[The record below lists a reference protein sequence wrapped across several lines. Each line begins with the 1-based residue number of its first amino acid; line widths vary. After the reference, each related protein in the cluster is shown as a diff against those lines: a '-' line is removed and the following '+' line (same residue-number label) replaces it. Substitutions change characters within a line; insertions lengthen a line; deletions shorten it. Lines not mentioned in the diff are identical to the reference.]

1 MRRAFKFRLYPSSN
15 QARELG
21 IMVETHRRLYNA
33 ALEQRKLAYEMRGI
47 SLNYYAQANQLKDLR
62 ADDPYQAHTN
72 FSSEQAT
79 LRRLDT
85 SYQNFF
91 RRCKQGSRAP
101 GFPRFK
107 GRDHFDSVTFPTYGD
122 GIRLKD
128 NRLRVQYVGTIRTKV
143 HRAVEGTVK
152 TASLKRE
159 ADKWFVVLSCDLG
172 DVIVPPSTLP
182 AGGIDVGLEAFL
194 TTSDG
199 QRIENPR
206 YLKAEIPQLRR
217 LQRATSRKKRGGR
230 NRRKAS
236 RRVRVLHARIRN
248 LRHEHHHQTALFLI
262 RLYGLIGVESL
273 NVSNMLKNHSLARAI
288 SDAGWSGFVN
298 VLRCKAERA
307 GAEIVTVNPAGT
319 SQECS
324 GCGVD
329 VPKKLAERWHT
340 CPHCGLSLHRDENA
354 ARNILARALLART
367 GPTDLKSNPALVRE
381 AVCFS

>member
-1 MRRAFKFRLYPSSN
+1 MRRAFKFRLYPNAN

-33 ALEQRKLAYEMRGI
+33 ALEQRKLAYETRGI
-47 SLNYYAQANQLKDLR
+47 SLNYYAQANQLKELR
-62 ADDPYQAHTN
+62 ADDPYQARTN

-128 NRLRVQYVGTIRTKV
+128 NRLRVQHVGAIRTKV
-143 HRAVEGTVK
+143 HRAVEGTIK
-152 TASLKRE
+152 TASIKRE
-159 ADKWFVVLSCDLG
+159 SDKWFVVLSCDLG
-172 DVIVPPSTLP
+172 DVVVPPSTLP
-182 AGGIDVGLEAFL
+182 AGGIDVGLEVFL

-236 RRVRVLHARIRN
+236 RRVRVLHARVRN

-262 RLYGLIGVESL
+262 RLYGLIGVEGL
-273 NVSNMLKNHSLARAI
+273 RVSNMLKNHSLARAI
-288 SDAGWSGFVN
+288 SDAGWAGFVN

-307 GAEIVTVNPAGT
+307 GAEVVAVNPAWT
-319 SQECS
+319 SQDCS
-324 GCGVD
+324 GCGVE
-329 VPKKLAERWHT
+329 VPKNLGERWHT
-340 CPHCGLSLHRDENA
+340 CPHCGLFLHRDENA

>member
-1 MRRAFKFRLYPSSN
+1 MRRAFKFRLYPSVD
-15 QARELG
+15 QTRELG

-33 ALEQRKLAYEMRGI
+33 ALEQRKLAYETRRI
-47 SLNYYAQANQLKDLR
+47 SLNYYAQANQLKELR
-62 ADDPYQAHTN
+62 ASDPYQARTN

-91 RRCKQGSRAP
+91 RRCQQGSKAP
-101 GFPRFK
+101 GYPRFK
-107 GRDHFDSVTFPTYGD
+107 GSEHFDSVTFPTYGD

-128 NRLRVQYVGTIRTKV
+128 NRLRVQHVGTIRTKV

-152 TASLKRE
+152 TASIKRE

-172 DVIVPPSTLP
+172 DVVVPPSTLP

-199 QRIENPR
+199 HRVENPG
-206 YLKAEIPQLRR
+206 YQKAELSKLRR
-217 LQRATSRKKRGGR
+217 LQRATSRKKKGGR

-236 RRVRVLHARIRN
+236 RRVRVLHARVRN

-273 NVSNMLKNHSLARAI
+273 SVANMLKNPHLARAI
-288 SDAGWSGFVN
+288 SDAGWAGFVN

-307 GAEIVTVNPAGT
+307 GAEVVAVNPRGT

-324 GCGVD
+324 RCGV
-329 VPKKLAERWHT
+329 VVAKSLAERWHT

-354 ARNILARALLART
+354 ARNILARALQART
-367 GPTDLKSNPALVRE
+367 GLADLKSDPALVRE

>member
-1 MRRAFKFRLYPSSN
+1 MRRAFKFRLYPSAN

-33 ALEQRKLAYEMRGI
+33 ALEQRKLAYETRGL
-47 SLNYYAQANQLKDLR
+47 SLNYYYQANQLKELR
-62 ADDPYQAHTN
+62 AADPYQARTN

-91 RRCKQGSRAP
+91 RRCKQGSKAP

-107 GRDHFDSVTFPTYGD
+107 GREHFDSVTFPTYGD

-128 NRLRVQYVGTIRTKV
+128 NRLRVQHVGTIRTKV
-143 HRAVEGTVK
+143 HRAVEGAVK
-152 TASLKRE
+152 TASIKRE

-172 DVIVPPSTLP
+172 DVVVAPSTLP

-199 QRIENPR
+199 QRIGNPR
-206 YLKAEIPQLRR
+206 YQKAELPKLRR
-217 LQRATSRKKRGGR
+217 LQRATSRKKKGGR

-236 RRVRVLHARIRN
+236 RRVRVLHARVRN
-248 LRHEHHHQTALFLI
+248 LRHEHHHQVALKLI

-273 NVSNMLKNHSLARAI
+273 SVSNMLKNHSLARAI
-288 SDAGWSGFVN
+288 SDAGWAGFVN

-307 GAEIVTVNPAGT
+307 GAEVVAVNPRGT

-324 GCGVD
+324 GCGV
-329 VPKKLAERWHT
+329 VVAKTLADRWHT
-340 CPHCGLSLHRDENA
+340 CPDCGLSLHRDENA
-354 ARNILARALLART
+354 ARNVLARALQART
-367 GPTDLKSNPALVRE
+367 GPAGLKSNPALVRE

>member
-33 ALEQRKLAYEMRGI
+33 ALEQRKLAYETRGI

-62 ADDPYQAHTN
+62 ADDPYQARTN

-91 RRCKQGSRAP
+91 RRRKQGSRTP

-128 NRLRVQYVGTIRTKV
+128 NRLRVQHVGAIHTKV

-152 TASLKRE
+152 TASIKRE
-159 ADKWFVVLSCDLG
+159 SDKWFVVLSCDLG
-172 DVIVPPSTLP
+172 DVVVPPSTLP
-182 AGGIDVGLEAFL
+182 AGGIDVGLEVFL

-217 LQRATSRKKRGGR
+217 LQRATSRKNRGGR

-236 RRVRVLHARIRN
+236 RRVRVLHARVRN

-262 RLYGLIGVESL
+262 RLYGLIGVEGL
-273 NVSNMLKNHSLARAI
+273 RVSNMLKNHSLARAI
-288 SDAGWSGFVN
+288 SDAGWAGFVN

-307 GAEIVTVNPAGT
+307 GAEVVAVNPAWT

-324 GCGVD
+324 GCGV
-329 VPKKLAERWHT
+329 VVAKELAERWHT

-354 ARNILARALLART
+354 ARNILARVLLART
-367 GPTDLKSNPALVRE
+367 GPTDLKSDSALVRE

>member
-1 MRRAFKFRLYPSSN
+1 MRRAFKFRLYPSAN

-33 ALEQRKLAYEMRGI
+33 ALEQRKLAYETRGL
-47 SLNYYAQANQLKDLR
+47 SLNYYYQANQLKELR
-62 ADDPYQAHTN
+62 AADPYQARTN

-91 RRCKQGSRAP
+91 RRCKQGSKAP

-107 GRDHFDSVTFPTYGD
+107 GREHFDSVTFPTYGD

-128 NRLRVQYVGTIRTKV
+128 NRLRVQHVGTIRAKV

-152 TASLKRE
+152 TATLKRE

-172 DVIVPPSTLP
+172 DVVVATNILP
-182 AGGIDVGLEAFL
+182 TVGIDVGLEAFL

-199 QRIENPR
+199 HRIENPR
-206 YLKAEIPQLRR
+206 YQKAELPELRR
-217 LQRATSRKKRGGR
+217 LQRATSRKKKGGR

-236 RRVRVLHARIRN
+236 RRVRVLHARVRN

-273 NVSNMLKNHSLARAI
+273 SVANMLKNHSLARAI
-288 SDAGWSGFVN
+288 SDAGWAGFVN
-298 VLRCKAERA
+298 VLRCKAKRA
-307 GAEIVTVNPAGT
+307 GAEVVAVNPRGT

-324 GCGVD
+324 GCGVV
-329 VPKKLAERWHT
+329 VPKKLAERWHLRT
-340 CPHCGLSLHRDENA
+340 VGSALILPRSHHRHTTSMASTHSTAASGLTFKVA
-354 ARNILARALLART
+354 A
-367 GPTDLKSNPALVRE
+367 
-381 AVCFS
+381 

>member
-1 MRRAFKFRLYPSSN
+1 MRRAFKFRLYPNAN

-33 ALEQRKLAYEMRGI
+33 ALEQRKLAYETRGI
-47 SLNYYAQANQLKDLR
+47 SLNYYAQANQLKELR
-62 ADDPYQAHTN
+62 ADDPYQARTN

-128 NRLRVQYVGTIRTKV
+128 NRLRVQHVGAIRTKV

-152 TASLKRE
+152 TASIKRE

-172 DVIVPPSTLP
+172 DVVVPPSTLP
-182 AGGIDVGLEAFL
+182 AGGIDVGLEVFL

-217 LQRATSRKKRGGR
+217 LQRATSRKNRGGR

-236 RRVRVLHARIRN
+236 RRVRVLHARVRN

-262 RLYGLIGVESL
+262 RLYGLIGVEGL
-273 NVSNMLKNHSLARAI
+273 RVSNMLKNHSLARAI
-288 SDAGWSGFVN
+288 SDAGWAGFVN

-307 GAEIVTVNPAGT
+307 GAEVVAVNPAWT
-319 SQECS
+319 SQDCS
-324 GCGVD
+324 GCGVE
-329 VPKKLAERWHT
+329 VPKKLGERWHT
-340 CPHCGLSLHRDENA
+340 CQHCGLSLHRDENA

-367 GPTDLKSNPALVRE
+367 GPTDLKSDSALVRE

>member
-1 MRRAFKFRLYPSSN
+1 MRRAFKFRLYPSAN

-33 ALEQRKLAYEMRGI
+33 ALEQRKLAYETRGL
-47 SLNYYAQANQLKDLR
+47 SLNYYYQANQLKELR
-62 ADDPYQAHTN
+62 AADPYQARTN

-91 RRCKQGSRAP
+91 RRCKQGSKTP

-107 GRDHFDSVTFPTYGD
+107 GREHFDSVTFPTYGD

-128 NRLRVQYVGTIRTKV
+128 NRLRVQHVGTIRTKV
-143 HRAVEGTVK
+143 HRAVEGAVK
-152 TASLKRE
+152 TASIKRE

-172 DVIVPPSTLP
+172 DVVAPPSTLP

-199 QRIENPR
+199 HRIENPR
-206 YLKAEIPQLRR
+206 YQKAELPKLRR

-236 RRVRVLHARIRN
+236 RKVRVLHAHIRN

-262 RLYGLIGVESL
+262 RLYGLIGVEGLS
-273 NVSNMLKNHSLARAI
+273 VANMLKNHSLARAI
-288 SDAGWSGFVN
+288 SDAGWAGFVN
-298 VLRCKAERA
+298 VLRYKAERA
-307 GAEIVTVNPAGT
+307 GAEVVAVNPRGT

-324 GCGVD
+324 RCGV
-329 VPKKLAERWHT
+329 VVAKSLAARWHT

-354 ARNILARALLART
+354 AKNILARALQART
-367 GPTDLKSNPALVRE
+367 GLADLKSNPALVRE

>member
-1 MRRAFKFRLYPSSN
+1 MRRAFKFRLYPSAN

-33 ALEQRKLAYEMRGI
+33 ALEQRELAYETRGL
-47 SLNYYAQANQLKDLR
+47 SLNYCAQANQLKELR
-62 ADDPYQAHTN
+62 ADDPYQSRTN

-79 LRRLDT
+79 LRRLDKA
-85 SYQNFF
+85 YQNFF
-91 RRCKQGSRAP
+91 RRCKRGNKAK

-107 GRDHFDSVTFPTYGD
+107 GREHYDSVIFPTYGD
-122 GIRLKD
+122 GIRLADK
-128 NRLRVQYVGTIRTKV
+128 RLRVQHVGTIRAKV
-143 HRAVEGTVK
+143 HRTVEGTVK
-152 TASLKRE
+152 TATLKRE

-172 DVIVPPSTLP
+172 DVAVPPSTLP
-182 AGGIDVGLEAFL
+182 AGGVDVGLEAFL

-199 QRIENPR
+199 HRVENPR
-206 YLKAEIPQLRR
+206 YQKAELPKLRR

-236 RRVRVLHARIRN
+236 HRVRALHARVRN
-248 LRHEHHHQTALFLI
+248 LRHEHHHKVALFLI
-262 RLYGLIGVESL
+262 RLYGLIGVEGLS
-273 NVSNMLKNHSLARAI
+273 VANMLKNHSLARAI
-288 SDAGWSGFVN
+288 SDAGWPGFVN

-307 GAEIVTVNPAGT
+307 GAEVVAVNPRGT

-324 GCGVD
+324 RCGV
-329 VPKKLAERWHT
+329 VVAKSLAARWHT

-354 ARNILARALLART
+354 AKNILARALQART
-367 GPTDLKSNPALVRE
+367 GLADLKSNPALVRE

>member
-1 MRRAFKFRLYPSSN
+1 MRRAFKFRLYPNAN

-33 ALEQRKLAYEMRGI
+33 ALEQRELAYETRGI
-47 SLNYYAQANQLKDLR
+47 SLNYYAQANQLKELR
-62 ADDPYQAHTN
+62 ADDPYQARTN

-122 GIRLKD
+122 GIRLND
-128 NRLRVQYVGTIRTKV
+128 NRLRVQHVGTIRTKV
-143 HRAVEGTVK
+143 HRTVEGTVK
-152 TASLKRE
+152 TASLVRE
-159 ADKWFVVLSCDLG
+159 GDKWFVVLSCDLG
-172 DVIVPPSTLP
+172 TVVVPPSTLP

-236 RRVRVLHARIRN
+236 RRVRVLHARVRN

-262 RLYGLIGVESL
+262 RLYGLIGVEGL
-273 NVSNMLKNHSLARAI
+273 RVSNMLKNHSLARAI
-288 SDAGWSGFVN
+288 SDAGWAGFVN

-307 GAEIVTVNPAGT
+307 GVEVVAVSPCGT

-324 GCGVD
+324 GCGVE
-329 VPKKLAERWHT
+329 VPKKLGERWHT

>member
-1 MRRAFKFRLYPSSN
+1 MRRAFKFRLYPSFN

-21 IMVETHRRLYNA
+21 IVVETHRRLYNA
-33 ALEQRKLAYEMRGI
+33 ALEQRKLAYETRGL
-47 SLNYYAQANQLKDLR
+47 SLNYYYQANQLKELR
-62 ADDPYQAHTN
+62 AADPYQARTN

-91 RRCKQGSRAP
+91 RRCKQGSKAP

-107 GRDHFDSVTFPTYGD
+107 GREHFDSVTFPTYGD

-128 NRLRVQYVGTIRTKV
+128 NRLRVQHVGTIRTKV
-143 HRAVEGTVK
+143 HRAVEGAVK
-152 TASLKRE
+152 TASIKRE

-172 DVIVPPSTLP
+172 DVVAPPSTLP

-199 QRIENPR
+199 HRIENPR
-206 YLKAEIPQLRR
+206 YQKAELPKLRR
-217 LQRATSRKKRGGR
+217 LQRATSRKKKGGR

-236 RRVRVLHARIRN
+236 RKVRVLHARIRN
-248 LRHEHHHQTALFLI
+248 LRHEHHHQTALFLV
-262 RLYGLIGVESL
+262 RLYGVIGVEGLS
-273 NVSNMLKNHSLARAI
+273 VANMLKNHSLARAI
-288 SDAGWSGFVN
+288 SDAGWAGFVN

-307 GAEIVTVNPAGT
+307 GSEVVVVNPRGT

-324 GCGVD
+324 GCGV
-329 VPKKLAERWHT
+329 VVAKELAQRWHI

-367 GPTDLKSNPALVRE
+367 GPTDLKSKPALVRE